1 MSYEVP
7 YKVTVNVP
15 GLIDADGVDLTAE
28 KAALALE
35 ALAAELRAEP
45 QTLKHVFK
53 DYGLAEAEDRWVMRS
68 ISESNRIQ
76 KANGDWITVASDNID
91 PADTFTSAEAAKM
104 GEVGVDVIWS
114 KPEDIYG
121 TPVLATIKD
130 DLFIVVFKADISE
143 WLAKAGAA
151 SVAEL
156 VKDDWGFGYGADAIY
171 YALEAQKHPSALRL
185 SNYLA
190 ARPQSPTRE
199 MVGFSVYVDE
209 EEQAK
214 EFLKEVSPQVFD
226 EVFAV
231 PSYMDDEP

>member
-1 MSYEVP
+1 
-7 YKVTVNVP
+7 
-15 GLIDADGVDLTAE
+15 
-28 KAALALE
+28 
-35 ALAAELRAEP
+35 
-45 QTLKHVFK
+45 
-53 DYGLAEAEDRWVMRS
+53 MRS
-68 ISESNRIQ
+68 ATESNRIQ
-76 KANGDWITVASDNID
+76 KANGDWITVDSSDID
-91 PADTFTSAEAAKM
+91 PADTFTSAEAAMM
-104 GEVGVDVIWS
+104 GEVDADVIWS

-121 TPVLATIKD
+121 TPIFATIKD
-130 DLFIVVFKADISE
+130 DLSVVVFKADISE

-151 SVAEL
+151 SIAEL

-214 EFLKEVSPQVFD
+214 DFLKEVSPQVFA
-226 EVFAV
+226 EVFA
-231 PSYMDDEP
+231 EPDYLNEGP